1 MKRIAFVILPLA
13 LVLTTVAEA
22 QQAVPTSADNAA
34 LFSDAPYGVAYE
46 SAPSAGGGRST
57 EPEAVLLVPS
67 PGMSEQQR
75 RELTADLD
83 IMCALFDRLL
93 GDAGLTT
100 CTWGPRVGRYRRST
114 RSLYLPGF
122 GALFFLEVGFPLIA
136 PATTETSPDR
146 ETTDA
151 LWAEVRENMRSQG
164 RPGRHS
170 TQRTRAHY
178 DNLKVESLQR
188 MLHRAVTHCA
198 NLRQLAPDDQIIA
211 LAINASSTRTG
222 GLYFDAAGAYGS
234 YYSPS
239 SASGGAAPADVLA
252 VKTTKKEVDALAR
265 GQVSPADF
273 QERVQTLTY
282 ELPLLQAQ
290 SLPQPR

>member
-1 MKRIAFVILPLA
+1 MQKAELSDRIETRVCQPHSLAIADLKEDIDFAVAMSVVHEVPDVPGFFSEIYETIKPTGELLVAEPKGHVSEEAFD
-13 LVLTTVAEA
+13 TTVSHAEH
-22 QQAVPTSADNAA
+22 NG
-34 LFSDAPYGVAYE
+34 F
-46 SAPSAGGGRST
+46 
-57 EPEAVLLVPS
+57 EPVE
-67 PGMSEQQR
+67 R
-75 RELTADLD
+75 
-83 IMCALFDRLL
+83 
-93 GDAGLTT
+93 
-100 CTWGPRVGRYRRST
+100 PRVGRYRRST

-222 GLYFDAAGAYGS
+222 GLYFDAAGAHGS